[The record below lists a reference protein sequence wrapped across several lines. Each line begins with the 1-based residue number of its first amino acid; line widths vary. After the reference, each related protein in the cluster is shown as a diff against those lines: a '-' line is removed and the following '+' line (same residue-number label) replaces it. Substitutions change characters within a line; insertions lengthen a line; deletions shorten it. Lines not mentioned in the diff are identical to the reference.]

1 MFILPF
7 ANHFDWD
14 KHDFNQDELSLKQ
27 TEELFTKIDDY
38 LWSICDKSEYKSYRF
53 RKRKLKA
60 KKGLLN
66 YKRRICTHY
75 NPKTQKKEFVSLLD
89 NYLGVKKYSKLA
101 PNVIKQIL
109 KYFADDKKY
118 RDVCDTF
125 IEDLISN
132 STVCR
137 TYQKFKLPKVNIP
150 KIVLQPNQTL
160 YINIDD
166 GHRKFKFNEK
176 HNTKNCKKCSMR
188 LIVFCTGKKKNG
200 KLINKR
206 AACKI
211 RVSKTEIGA
220 EKTAKLIEKYGNLFF
235 ENFEQANLVVCGDS
249 AKWIRKTATILNAK
263 FILDKFHAFH
273 VLFLGIMTGR
283 RKNKIAKL
291 HYQNAINLFEKGQYY
306 ELIDFLQSL
315 TLQYKK
321 LKVGYFINAKD
332 GVLNQAL
339 VENIG
344 CFTETN
350 IKQILKK
357 MIGDRTYNI
366 DMYTKMVNFKCYQIN
381 TAIQLL

>member
-27 TEELFTKIDDY
+27 TEELFKKIDDF
-38 LWSICDKSEYKSYRF
+38 LWNTCDKSKYKSYRF

-60 KKGLLN
+60 KKGLLT
-66 YKRRICTHY
+66 YKRRICTYY
-75 NPKTQKKEFVSLLD
+75 NPKTKKNEYVSLLD

-109 KYFADDKKY
+109 KYFADGKKY

-125 IEDLISN
+125 IEDLISI

-137 TYQKFKLPKVNIP
+137 TYKKFELPKANIP
-150 KIVLQPNQTL
+150 KIPLQPYQNL
-160 YINIDD
+160 YVNIDD

-176 HNTKNCKKCSMR
+176 HNTKKCKKCSMR
-188 LIVFCTGKKKNG
+188 LLVFCTGKKNG

-206 AACKI
+206 AVCKI
-211 RVSKTEIGA
+211 RISKTEIGA
-220 EKTAKLIEKYGNLFF
+220 EKTAQLIKKYGNLFF
-235 ENFEQANLVVCGDS
+235 ENFDKANLIVCGDS

-273 VLFLGIMTGR
+273 VLFLGIIAGR
-283 RKNKIAKL
+283 KKDKIAKL
-291 HYQNAINLFEKGQYY
+291 HYQNAINLFAKGQYD

-315 TLQYKK
+315 TLKYKK

-350 IKQILKK
+350 VKQILKH

>member
-27 TEELFTKIDDY
+27 TEELFAKIDDY

-53 RKRKLKA
+53 RQRKLKA
-60 KKGLLN
+60 KKGLLT

-75 NPKTQKKEFVSLLD
+75 NTKTQKMEYVSLLD

-109 KYFADDKKY
+109 KYFADGKKY

-137 TYQKFKLPKVNIP
+137 TYQKFELPKANIP
-150 KIVLQPNQTL
+150 KIPLQPNQNL
-160 YINIDD
+160 YVNIDD
-166 GHRKFKFNEK
+166 GHRKFKL
-176 HNTKNCKKCSMR
+176 NCKKCSMR
-188 LIVFCTGKKKNG
+188 LIVMCTGKKKNG

-206 AACKI
+206 AVCKI

-235 ENFEQANLVVCGDS
+235 ENFDQANLIVCGDS

-273 VLFLGIMTGR
+273 VLFLGIMAGR
-283 RKNKIAKL
+283 RKNQIAKL
-291 HYQNAINLFEKGQYY
+291 HYQNAINLFAKGQYY
-306 ELIDFLQSL
+306 ELIDFLQLL

-350 IKQILKK
+350 IKQILKH

-381 TAIQLL
+381 TIIQLL

>member
-27 TEELFTKIDDY
+27 TEELFAKIDDY

-53 RKRKLKA
+53 RQRKLKA
-60 KKGLLN
+60 KKGLLT

-75 NPKTQKKEFVSLLD
+75 NTKTQKMEYVSLLD

-109 KYFADDKKY
+109 KYFADGKKY

-137 TYQKFKLPKVNIP
+137 TYQKFELPKANIP
-150 KIVLQPNQTL
+150 KIPLQPNQNL
-160 YINIDD
+160 YVNIDD

-188 LIVFCTGKKKNG
+188 LIVMCTGKKKNG

-206 AACKI
+206 AVCKI

-235 ENFEQANLVVCGDS
+235 ENFDQANLIVCGDS

-273 VLFLGIMTGR
+273 VLFLGIMAGR
-283 RKNKIAKL
+283 RKNQIAKL
-291 HYQNAINLFEKGQYY
+291 HYQNAINLFAKGQYY

-315 TLQYKK
+315 TLQYAE
-321 LKVGYFINAKD
+321 LY
-332 GVLNQAL
+332 L
-339 VENIG
+339 
-344 CFTETN
+344 
-350 IKQILKK
+350 
-357 MIGDRTYNI
+357 
-366 DMYTKMVNFKCYQIN
+366 
-381 TAIQLL
+381 

>member
-1 MFILPF
+1 MQF
-7 ANHFDWD
+7 
-14 KHDFNQDELSLKQ
+14 
-27 TEELFTKIDDY
+27 Y
-38 LWSICDKSEYKSYRF
+38 LLALTSIIQRDKSEYKSYRF

-60 KKGLLN
+60 KKGLLT

-75 NPKTQKKEFVSLLD
+75 NKKTQKIEYVSLLD

-137 TYQKFKLPKVNIP
+137 TYQKFELPKANIP
-150 KIVLQPNQTL
+150 KIVLEKNQTL

-206 AACKI
+206 AACQI

-235 ENFEQANLVVCGDS
+235 ENFDQANLVVCGDS

-273 VLFLGIMTGR
+273 VLFLGIIAGR

-291 HYQNAINLFEKGQYY
+291 HYQNAITLFEKGQYY

>member
-27 TEELFTKIDDY
+27 TEELFAKIDDY

-53 RKRKLKA
+53 RQRKLKA
-60 KKGLLN
+60 KKGLLT

-75 NPKTQKKEFVSLLD
+75 NTKTQKMEYVSLLD

-109 KYFADDKKY
+109 KYFADGKKY

-137 TYQKFKLPKVNIP
+137 TYQKFELPKANIP
-150 KIVLQPNQTL
+150 KIPLQPNQNL
-160 YINIDD
+160 YVNIDD

-188 LIVFCTGKKKNG
+188 LIVMCTGKKKNG

-206 AACKI
+206 AVCKI

-235 ENFEQANLVVCGDS
+235 ENFDQANLIVCGDS

-273 VLFLGIMTGR
+273 VLFLGIMAGR
-283 RKNKIAKL
+283 RKNQIAKL
-291 HYQNAINLFEKGQYY
+291 HYQNAINLFAKGQYY
-306 ELIDFLQSL
+306 ELIDFLQLL

-350 IKQILKK
+350 IKQILKH

-381 TAIQLL
+381 TIIQLL

>member
-1 MFILPF
+1 MLLFQ
-7 ANHFDWD
+7 NHFNWD
-14 KHDFNQDELSLKQ
+14 QHYFNQDELNLKQ
-27 TEELFTKIDDY
+27 TQKLFKQIDDK
-38 LWSICDKSEYKSYRF
+38 LWNECDKSIYKPCKF
-53 RKRKLKA
+53 RKRKLKT
-60 KKGLLN
+60 KKGLLT
-66 YKRRICTHY
+66 YKRRICTYY
-75 NPKTQKKEFVSLLD
+75 NPKTQKIEYISLLD
-89 NYLGVKKYSKLA
+89 IYLGVKKYSKLA
-101 PNVIKQIL
+101 PDVIKQIL
-109 KYFADDKKY
+109 KYFTDGKRY

-132 STVCR
+132 STICR
-137 TYQKFKLPKVNIP
+137 TYQKFQLQKIKIP
-150 KIVLQPNQTL
+150 KIKLKPNQTL

-188 LIVFCTGKKKNG
+188 LLVFCTGKKKNG

-206 AACKI
+206 AVCKI

-220 EKTAKLIEKYGNLFF
+220 EKTAKLIEKHGNLFF
-235 ENFEQANLVVCGDS
+235 ENFDQANLIICGDS

-273 VLFLGIMTGR
+273 VLFLGIMAGR
-283 RKNKIAKL
+283 RKNKIAQL
-291 HYQNAINLFEKGQYY
+291 HYKYAQNLFSKGQYY
-306 ELIDFLQSL
+306 ELIDFLNSL
-315 TLQYKK
+315 TAKYQK
-321 LKVGYFINAKD
+321 LKVGYFINAKN
-332 GVLNQAL
+332 GILNQAL

-350 IKQILKK
+350 IKQILKH
-357 MIGDRTYNI
+357 MIGSRTYNI